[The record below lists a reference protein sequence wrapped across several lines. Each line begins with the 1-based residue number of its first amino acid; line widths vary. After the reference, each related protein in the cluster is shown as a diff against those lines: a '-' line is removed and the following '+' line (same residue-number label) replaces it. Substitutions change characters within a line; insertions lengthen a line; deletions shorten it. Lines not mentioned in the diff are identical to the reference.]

1 MNSKTIISL
10 PDSIRS
16 ARNPYTGQIA
26 NWIDDTNDQR
36 LASYI
41 ENRLGMELPEDADL
55 DDILAM
61 IPDDKAQDA
70 VRAMYDDPN
79 ATIIVLRV

>member
-1 MNSKTIISL
+1 MNSKTIINL
-10 PDSIRS
+10 PDTIRG
-16 ARNPYTGQIA
+16 ARNPYTGPIA

-41 ENRLGMELPEDADL
+41 ENHLGMELPEDGDI
-55 DDILAM
+55 DDMLAM
-61 IPDDKAQDA
+61 IPDEKAQDA

-79 ATIIVLRV
+79 ATIIALLV